1 MPAPF
6 RPGALVAVLAVMAL
20 TVGCSAF
27 EPPPDPEAAVGTEV
41 TVGVDARGD
50 GTRLPEATLPRFG
63 GGEGIDLA
71 DLKGPAVV
79 NFWASWCTYCR
90 DELPY
95 FERVNQTRD
104 DLTVIGINFLDPQQ
118 EAAAELVEETGIT
131 FPSYVDRDGDLS
143 GRGALPALQRGLPY
157 TAYVDADGEVV
168 YGEFRSY
175 DSLEEIEERIAEHL
189 PAEGGG

>member
-50 GTRLPEATLPRFG
+50 GARLPEATLPRFG
-63 GGEGIDLA
+63 SGEELNLA
-71 DLKGPAVV
+71 DLEGPAVV
-79 NFWASWCTYCR
+79 NFWASWCSQCR
-90 DELPY
+90 RELPY
-95 FERVNQTRD
+95 FERIHQTRD
-104 DLTVIGINFLDPQQ
+104 DVAVIGINFLDPQR
-118 EAAAELVEETGIT
+118 EGAEELAEETGIT
-131 FPSYVDRDGDLS
+131 FPSYVDRDGELS
-143 GRGALPALQRGLPY
+143 GGGALPILRGLPY